1 MRRALLAL
9 VIAAGCGEDTLV
21 GPFDN
26 LPLDGDFVL
35 PESGLVEP
43 VHVARDRYGVA
54 HISARTVGDAAFVQ
68 GYVMAHDRLPQ
79 MDILRRF
86 GAGTLSELFGSLD
99 PSVIDTDLEMR
110 QHRMKP
116 IATATWAK
124 LQASSDPADQQI
136 VTLLSRFAD
145 GVNAYAAAIRTD
157 QNPTGT
163 WKLHDDIL
171 TSFDPTR
178 FAPWSPIDSLVLGRF
193 QAFALS
199 YTAPFEIDITE
210 LMQKLD
216 AKFAAPAAGDGAAV
230 VARTGITRDILRL
243 APVGKV
249 PTIDGFPN
257 VASDSGTR
265 SDGSSTTARTTSSVT
280 AGAAPRRPSVPDA
293 LFDQARAAF
302 SRDIRNGPFGSLG
315 PRAFMQPYAGSNNWA
330 VGPSRT
336 GADVALLATDQHLQ
350 LPNPSIF
357 YPTHLTIT
365 SDSADVETDVLGVT
379 FPGIPGVIL
388 GTNGH
393 LAWSGT
399 VSYHD
404 VNDVYLEQ
412 ITPCGGGS
420 CVTFN
425 GAQVPIQTF
434 TETIEIGTLGTILDR
449 RTVTYEVVPHHGPI
463 VPIIDKVN
471 HTLVPRTAGSA
482 MSIKYTGYGETYEIR
497 AIWKLAHAKTVEDG
511 FRALADFS
519 YGSQNWTMIDDQL
532 NIGWTTQAA
541 VPVRAAAAHSWNLD
555 ANPSGL
561 APFLVLPG
569 DGSAEWQGTMS
580 TRYIPHAINP
590 QPPRDYIA
598 TANADPVG
606 ATFDNDP
613 LNQPM
618 VDGRPLYVGV
628 TYAAG
633 VRQERISQLI
643 EQRGVGITVED
654 MARIQHDTT
663 SNVGAKLVPAVL
675 AALSRLHS
683 TAGAP
688 PDVAPYLASLG
699 ATDRARLETAR
710 TLLAAWTFATSTGGR
725 AGSAATSIFNVWVH
739 FFLGNSLGDEL
750 SSVGLDLFGYDDNFL
765 FRILYELLVNP
776 GSFVQSAQS
785 GQPIVCDDMATSG
798 TDDSCT
804 VVILRS
810 LVQAMAHLET
820 QFPGVAP
827 SQWDWGKLHRL
838 KIDPLFPNTALSLPP
853 GDEPGFPK
861 PGDMFAV
868 NRSDTSW
875 SGLDFSQSQDGPAQ
889 RFLAIARKNSLGES
903 TPIEVKWAL
912 PGGVIYD
919 PSSRHYR
926 DLLDEY
932 SLKERHF
939 DAPFSVEQITASG
952 ESRWVFHAK

>member
-9 VIAAGCGEDTLV
+9 VVVAGCGEDTLV

-26 LPLDGDFVL
+26 LPLDGDFLVTDW
-35 PESGLVEP
+35 GLVDP
-43 VHVARDRYGVA
+43 VHVARDQYGVA
-54 HISARTVGDAAFVQ
+54 HISAQTLPDGAFVQ

-116 IATATWAK
+116 IAAATWAK
-124 LQASSDPADQQI
+124 LQASTDPADQKL
-136 VTLLSRFAD
+136 VTLLQRFAD
-145 GVNAYAAAIRTD
+145 GVNAYAAQIRSD
-157 QNPTGT
+157 ANPTGT

-178 FAPWSPIDSLVLGRF
+178 FQPWSPVDSLVLGRF

-199 YTAPFEIDITE
+199 YTAPFEIDLTE

-216 AKFAAPAAGDGAAV
+216 AKFGDPTAGDGAAV
-230 VARTGITRDILRL
+230 LARKGITRDILRI

-257 VASDSGTR
+257 VATDTGSR
-265 SDGSSTTARTTSSVT
+265 SDGGLSTPRTTSSVP
-280 AGAAPRRPSVPDA
+280 AGAAPKRPVVPDA
-293 LFDQARAAF
+293 LFAQARAMF
-302 SRDIRNGPFGSLG
+302 GKDIHDGPFGSLG
-315 PRAFMQPYAGSNNWA
+315 PHAFMQPYAGSNNWA

-336 GADVALLATDQHLQ
+336 GDDVAMLATDQHLQ

-357 YPTHLTIT
+357 YPTHLQIAE
-365 SDSADVETDVLGVT
+365 DETDVLGVT

-388 GTNGH
+388 GTNGA

-399 VSYHD
+399 VSEHD

-412 ITPCGGGS
+412 IAPCGAGS

-434 TETIEIGTLGTILDR
+434 TETIDIGTLGTILDH

-471 HTLVPRTAGSA
+471 HTLVKRTAASA
-482 MSIKYTGYGETYEIR
+482 MSVKYTGYAETYEIR
-497 AIWKLAHAKTVEDG
+497 AIWALDHAQSVEEG

-519 YGSQNWTMIDDQL
+519 YGSQNWTMIDNQL

-541 VPVRAAAAHSWNLD
+541 VPVRAPAAYTWNLD
-555 ANPSGL
+555 TNPTGL

-569 DGSAEWQGTMS
+569 DGSAEWQGTLS
-580 TRYIPHAINP
+580 TRYVPHVVNP

-606 ATFDNDP
+606 ATFDGDA

-633 VRQERISQLI
+633 VREERISQLI
-643 EQRGVGITVED
+643 EQRGVGITLDD

-663 SNVGAKLVPAVL
+663 SNVGTKLVPAIL
-675 AALSRLHS
+675 AALSRLDS
-683 TAGAP
+683 TAGAA
-688 PDVAPYLASLG
+688 PDVVPYLAGLS
-699 ATDRARLETAR
+699 ATDRGRLQTAR
-710 TLLAAWTFATSTGGR
+710 TLLASWTFATSTNGR
-725 AGSAATSIFNVWVH
+725 AGSAATSIFNVWMH
-739 FFLGNSLGDEL
+739 FFLTNALADEL
-750 SSVGLDLFGYDDNFL
+750 ASVGLDLWRYDDNFL
-765 FRILYELLVNP
+765 FRIVYALLVNP
-776 GSFVQSAQS
+776 DSFVQSAQS
-785 GQPIVCDDMATSG
+785 GQPIVCDDIAAAG

-810 LVQAMAHLET
+810 LVQAMAHLES
-820 QFPGVAP
+820 QFPGAQP
-827 SQWDWGKLHRL
+827 AQWDWGKLHRL

-853 GDEPGFPK
+853 GSEPGFPK
-861 PGDMFAV
+861 SGDMFAI

-889 RFLAIARKNSLGES
+889 RFLATARRSSLGEA
-903 TPIEVKWAL
+903 TPITVKWAL

-932 SLKERHF
+932 YLKERHF
-939 DAPFSVEQITASG
+939 DAPFTVEQITAAG
-952 ESRWVFHAK
+952 ESRWVFHSK